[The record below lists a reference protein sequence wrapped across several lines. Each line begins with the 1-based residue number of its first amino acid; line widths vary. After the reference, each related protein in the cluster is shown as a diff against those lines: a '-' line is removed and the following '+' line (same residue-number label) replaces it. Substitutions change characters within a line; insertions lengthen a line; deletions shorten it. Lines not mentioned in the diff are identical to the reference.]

1 MQDWFREHQILK
13 KVLVVQLPRHLEF
26 LEMLILL
33 RKQHIRIGNT
43 VRQAM
48 NSTCLTAQ
56 QLSVALTL
64 KRSTDQG
71 EQEAADG
78 ACSLTEGAV
87 LLQQQG
93 DELVG
98 LRRTMRCSHGPHW
111 SCSLGTCR

>member
-26 LEMLILL
+26 LEMLVLL
-33 RKQHIRIGNT
+33 EENGKFTLLTITPLGGAQHSSGH
-43 VRQAM
+43 
-48 NSTCLTAQ
+48 
-56 QLSVALTL
+56 
-64 KRSTDQG
+64 STDQG

-87 LLQQQG
+87 LLQEHG

-98 LRRTMRCSHGPHW
+98 LRRTLRCGHSH
-111 SCSLGTCR
+111 R